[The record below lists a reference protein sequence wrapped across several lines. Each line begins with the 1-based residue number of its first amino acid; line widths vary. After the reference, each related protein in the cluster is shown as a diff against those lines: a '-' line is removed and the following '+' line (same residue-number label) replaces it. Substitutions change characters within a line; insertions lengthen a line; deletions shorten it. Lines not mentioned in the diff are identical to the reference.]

1 MWISTNHI
9 VADVKLRCNPLQGV
23 FFMSVHTQN
32 VSVSPF
38 TLSQTDQIPFFFCA
52 IPYHLID
59 DDIFPQLKG
68 NHIKLLL
75 VIDRYRNLK
84 LKQRKFDQQLISG
97 WTIPVSQQVLAGR
110 CGVKRPTINNLV
122 EELIELGLLEKQL
135 DDKSGRYRYRLTA
148 YKVTSEDVK
157 KMRYQHEMATE
168 ETLDSSEVQRLQQE
182 VEGLKERI
190 EADIQPQEN
199 EELVEVTPVC
209 QGIEQGGVQSSDTL
223 IDKLKDINITSS
235 STLADI
241 PQNQQLEFGQGASDF
256 PVTPHKASYDDDVR
270 ELTEY
275 WYLHKK
281 ARCYGSHHQYRLHNF
296 KGCVN
301 ALVTDYNLNR
311 QQVVEV
317 LKVCI
322 QLHVDT
328 PDTPNWYIKHH
339 KGLEYLNMAMAQ
351 VTDNPAM
358 ADGSSIHQEAK
369 QQLHQYLRTY
379 IQPLIRAGKP
389 LELKDILH
397 HVTIRKPKL
406 VQ

>member
-1 MWISTNHI
+1 
-9 VADVKLRCNPLQGV
+9 
-23 FFMSVHTQN
+23 MSAHTQN
-32 VSVSPF
+32 VSVSYPF

-59 DDIFPQLKG
+59 SDVFPQLKG

-84 LKQRKFDQQLISG
+84 LKQRKVDQQLLSG
-97 WTIPVSQQVLAGR
+97 WTIPVSQQVLADR

-122 EELIELGLLEKQL
+122 EELIGFGLLEKQL

-157 KMRYQHEMATE
+157 KMRYQHEMNTE
-168 ETLDSSEVQRLQQE
+168 ETMGAQEIKHLQQE
-182 VEGLKERI
+182 VEALKERI
-190 EADIQPQEN
+190 EADIRPQEN
-199 EELVEVTPVC
+199 EGLIEVTPVC
-209 QGIEQGGVQSSDTL
+209 QGIEQGGVKSSDTL

-235 STLADI
+235 SSLVDK
-241 PQNQQLEFGQGASDF
+241 PENKQLEFVQAAPDS
-256 PVTPHKASYDDDVR
+256 PVTQHKASYDDDVR

-296 KGCVN
+296 KGCVA
-301 ALVTDYNLNR
+301 ALVSDYNLNR
-311 QQVVEV
+311 QQAVEI

-358 ADGSSIHQEAK
+358 AEGSSIHQDAK

-379 IQPLIRAGKP
+379 IQPLLRAGKP
-389 LELKDILH
+389 LELDHILD

-406 VQ
+406 VQQLGTKQVRHVVQDILYIAD

>member
-1 MWISTNHI
+1 MT
-9 VADVKLRCNPLQGV
+9 AT
-23 FFMSVHTQN
+23 VHTQN

-199 EELVEVTPVC
+199 EELIEVTPVC
-209 QGIEQGGVQSSDTL
+209 QGIEQGGVQQV
-223 IDKLKDINITSS
+223 
-235 STLADI
+235 
-241 PQNQQLEFGQGASDF
+241 QNMVQLLLDQ
-256 PVTPHKASYDDDVR
+256 
-270 ELTEY
+270 
-275 WYLHKK
+275 
-281 ARCYGSHHQYRLHNF
+281 
-296 KGCVN
+296 
-301 ALVTDYNLNR
+301 
-311 QQVVEV
+311 
-317 LKVCI
+317 
-322 QLHVDT
+322 
-328 PDTPNWYIKHH
+328 
-339 KGLEYLNMAMAQ
+339 
-351 VTDNPAM
+351 
-358 ADGSSIHQEAK
+358 
-369 QQLHQYLRTY
+369 
-379 IQPLIRAGKP
+379 
-389 LELKDILH
+389 
-397 HVTIRKPKL
+397 
-406 VQ
+406 

>member
-1 MWISTNHI
+1 MT
-9 VADVKLRCNPLQGV
+9 AT
-23 FFMSVHTQN
+23 VHTQD
-32 VSVSPF
+32 VSASPF

-59 DDIFPQLKG
+59 SEVFPQLKG

-84 LKQRKFDQQLISG
+84 LKQKKFDHLLLSG
-97 WTIPVSQQVLAGR
+97 WTIPVSQQVLADR

-122 EELIELGLLEKQL
+122 EELIGFGLLEKQL

-157 KMRYQHEMATE
+157 KMRYQHEMDTE
-168 ETLDSSEVQRLQQE
+168 ETMGAQEIKHLQQE
-182 VEGLKERI
+182 VEALKERI
-190 EADIQPQEN
+190 EADIEPQQD
-199 EELVEVTPVC
+199 EELVEINPVC
-209 QGIEQGGVQSSDTL
+209 QGIEQGGVKSSDTL

-235 STLADI
+235 SSLTDL
-241 PQNQQLEFGQGASDF
+241 PQSQQQLEFEQAASGSS
-256 PVTPHKASYDDDVR
+256 VTPQMASYGDDIR

-296 KGCVN
+296 KGCVA

-311 QQVVEV
+311 QQAIEV
-317 LKVCI
+317 LKACI
-322 QLHVDT
+322 KLHVDT
-328 PDTPNWYIKHH
+328 PDTPNWYLKHH
-339 KGLEYLNMAMAQ
+339 QGLEYLNMAMAQ

-369 QQLHQYLRTY
+369 QQLHSYLRTY
-379 IQPLIRAGKP
+379 IQPLLKAGKP
-389 LELKDILH
+389 LDLKDILH
-397 HVTIRKPKL
+397 RVSIRKPKL
-406 VQ
+406 VQQLGKQQVQHILQIFFGNEL

>member
-1 MWISTNHI
+1 MTATI
-9 VADVKLRCNPLQGV
+9 
-23 FFMSVHTQN
+23 HTQDVN
-32 VSVSPF
+32 ASPF

-59 DDIFPQLKG
+59 SEVFPQLKG

-84 LKQRKFDQQLISG
+84 LKQRKFDQQLLSG
-97 WTIPVSQQVLAGR
+97 WTIPVSQQVLADR

-122 EELIELGLLEKQL
+122 EELIGFGLLEKQL

-148 YKVTSEDVK
+148 YKVTSEEVK

-168 ETLDSSEVQRLQQE
+168 ETMGAQEIKHLQEE
-182 VEGLKERI
+182 VEALKERI

-209 QGIEQGGVQSSDTL
+209 QEILQGGVKSSDTL
-223 IDKLKDINITSS
+223 KDKLKDINITSS
-235 STLADI
+235 STLTNV
-241 PQNQQLEFGQGASDF
+241 PENQQQLEFEQTASDS
-256 PVTPHKASYDDDVR
+256 PVTSQNASYGDDVR

-296 KGCVN
+296 KGCVA

-311 QQVVEV
+311 QQAVEV
-317 LKVCI
+317 LEVCI

-328 PDTPNWYIKHH
+328 PDTPNWYLKHH
-339 KGLEYLNMAMAQ
+339 QGLEYLNLAMAQ
-351 VTDNPAM
+351 VTDNPAI
-358 ADGSSIHQEAK
+358 ADGSSLHQEAK
-369 QQLHQYLRTY
+369 QQLHQYLHTY
-379 IQPLIRAGKP
+379 IQPLLRVGKP
-389 LELKDILH
+389 LDLKDILH

-406 VQ
+406 VQQLGTQQIQHMVQQLLDG